1 MSTSASEEALVAAA
15 RTVLGDGV
23 RAAGIFGLQD
33 LVYAQAVG
41 TAAGSALGGFV
52 GPSPAADAVGALVGG
67 RMAVDAAAEALGFT
81 PALLVAVTDD
91 AVHVCNWEHADT
103 PGREVGRFDR
113 TTMHVT
119 VKKFG
124 LSRIVTLEEPST
136 GAELRLHAT
145 AAPFLAQAKAD
156 AVVLALL
163 TSVATDGQS
172 DLQQ

>member
-15 RTVLGDGV
+15 QATLGDGV

-33 LVYAQAVG
+33 LVYAQAAG
-41 TAAGSALGGFV
+41 TVAGSALGGFV
-52 GPSPAADAVGALVGG
+52 GPSPTADALGALVGG
-67 RMAVDAAAEALGFT
+67 RMAVEAAASALGVT

-91 AVHVCNWEHADT
+91 AVHVCNWERDAT
-103 PGREVGRFDR
+103 AGREVARFDR
-113 TTMHVT
+113 TTLHVT
-119 VKKFG
+119 VRKFG

-136 GAELRLHAT
+136 GAALNLHAT

-163 TSVATDGQS
+163 TSVPADGS
-172 DLQQ
+172 